1 MVLQRVV
8 LYNVSMRYV
17 SQLDYP
23 DFPYPTR
30 TDHPED
36 PRGPQTT
43 VKTSGCGL
51 CCAVMVADRLLPDST
66 FDVPDAVA
74 LALECGANH
83 NVGTDMMLFYKPF
96 CGKTGLTGAIGNEID
111 DVISC
116 LRTGGCVIA
125 NVAVREGYEAAFTK
139 SAHYIVVFA
148 ETPDGRFAVLDP
160 SRFKPGKLDDAIAS
174 GRVEVDGKIA
184 YCTHQVLD
192 EDAEARFPHKFFL
205 FWRKTCK
212 NTAGNS

>member
-1 MVLQRVV
+1 MILQRICIPTQV
-8 LYNVSMRYV
+8 LFYNGLMRYV
-17 SQLDYP
+17 SQLDYA
-23 DFPYPTR
+23 DISFPTR

-36 PRGPQTT
+36 PRGPVTT

-66 FDVPDAVA
+66 FDIPDAVA

-83 NVGTDMMLFYKPF
+83 NVGTDMMLFYQPF
-96 CGKTGLTGAIGNEID
+96 CDKLGLTGSISNDINE
-111 DVISC
+111 VLSC

-139 SAHYIVVFA
+139 GAHYIVVFA
-148 ETPDGRFAVLDP
+148 ETRDGRFAVMDP
-160 SRFKPGKLDDAIAS
+160 SMFKPGKIDNALES
-174 GRVEVDGKIA
+174 GRVETDGKIA

-192 EDAEARFPHKFFL
+192 EDATARYPHKFFL
-205 FWRKTCK
+205 FWRK
-212 NTAGNS
+212 NG

>member
-111 DVISC
+111 DVLSC

-148 ETPDGRFAVLDP
+148 ETQDGRFAVLDP

-192 EDAEARFPHKFFL
+192 EDAEARYPHKFFL
-205 FWRKTCK
+205 FWRK
-212 NTAGNS
+212 NG